1 MKESACYQLCLGQVS
16 FLHKFIT
23 WINSKMLY
31 PKLVMNCHFHK
42 LIFYRELSNTKFFRY
57 DKCEPIHLLI
67 LQSIYSRLMGGPL
80 SCPSLGSHW
89 IDVGFNHTDPSV
101 DLTSAKM
108 IGAVSLLYFITEYSA
123 LADEGMF

>member
-1 MKESACYQLCLGQVS
+1 
-16 FLHKFIT
+16 
-23 WINSKMLY
+23 
-31 PKLVMNCHFHK
+31 
-42 LIFYRELSNTKFFRY
+42 
-57 DKCEPIHLLI
+57 
-67 LQSIYSRLMGGPL
+67 MGGPL